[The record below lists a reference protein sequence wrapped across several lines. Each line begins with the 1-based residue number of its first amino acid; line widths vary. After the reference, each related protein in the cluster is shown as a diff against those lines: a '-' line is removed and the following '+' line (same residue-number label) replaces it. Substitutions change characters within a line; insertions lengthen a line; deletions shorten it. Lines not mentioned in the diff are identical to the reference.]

1 VLARRRPHPPTLD
14 EALRLWFGGAVKTI
28 LPALLALFVAL
39 LLVGCLGSKY
49 PPKVETTIS
58 WHKAGFSER
67 DYFQDLVEAE
77 KHGAEVSGE
86 PNYPP
91 RPILPEYIAPAV
103 VINNTP
109 SDKSEE
115 ESNEQRERDSREFYE
130 RSRISRERDQMGEDY
145 NRQVARALQVV
156 EERRTSAI
164 ESFLGSRGWNKR
176 VKTVE
181 TSFYESG
188 QRESVKKYKDDKL
201 MSAVSWKPDGEKCP
215 DTNLKAGNGI
225 LVVYDKEGTEN
236 TRQRFKDGVEV
247 YE

>member
-1 VLARRRPHPPTLD
+1 M
-14 EALRLWFGGAVKTI
+14 KTI
-28 LPALLALFVAL
+28 LPALLALL
-39 LLVGCLGSKY
+39 LTGCLGSKF

-58 WHKAGFSER
+58 WHKAGFSEQ

-103 VINNTP
+103 VINNT
-109 SDKSEE
+109 SSGKSEE
-115 ESNEQRERDSREFYE
+115 KTREQRERDSHEFYE
-130 RSRISRERDQMGEDY
+130 RSRISRERDQMGDDY
-145 NRQVARALQVV
+145 HRQVSRAIQVV
-156 EERRTSAI
+156 EDRRTSAI

-225 LVVYDKEGTEN
+225 LVVYNKDGMEN
-236 TRQRFKDGVEV
+236 ARWRFKDGVEV

>member
-1 VLARRRPHPPTLD
+1 M
-14 EALRLWFGGAVKTI
+14 KTI

-77 KHGAEVSGE
+77 KHGAEVAGE

-91 RPILPEYIAPAV
+91 RPILPEYIAPLV
-103 VINNTP
+103 VINNT
-109 SDKSEE
+109 SSGKSEE
-115 ESNEQRERDSREFYE
+115 KTREQRERDSHEFYE
-130 RSRISRERDQMGEDY
+130 RSRISRERDQMGDDY
-145 NRQVARALQVV
+145 HRQVSRAIQVV
-156 EERRTSAI
+156 EDRRTSAI
-164 ESFLGSRGWNKR
+164 ESFLGSRAWNKT

-188 QRESVKKYKDDKL
+188 QRESVKNYKNGKL
-201 MSAVSWKPDGEKCP
+201 LAAVSWKPDGEKCP
-215 DTNLKAGNGI
+215 DTNVKDGNGI

-236 TRQRFKDGVEV
+236 ARQRFQDGVEV

>member
-1 VLARRRPHPPTLD
+1 M
-14 EALRLWFGGAVKTI
+14 KTI
-28 LPALLALFVAL
+28 LPALLALL
-39 LLVGCLGSKY
+39 LTGCLGSKF

-58 WHKAGFSER
+58 WHKAGFSEQ

-103 VINNTP
+103 VINNT
-109 SDKSEE
+109 SSGKSEE
-115 ESNEQRERDSREFYE
+115 KTREQRERDSHEFYE
-130 RSRISRERDQMGEDY
+130 RSRISRERDQMGDDY
-145 NRQVARALQVV
+145 HRQVSRAIQVV
-156 EERRTSAI
+156 EDRRTSAI

-176 VKTVE
+176 AKTVE

-225 LVVYDKEGTEN
+225 LVVYNKDGMEN
-236 TRQRFKDGVEV
+236 ARWRFKDGVEV